1 MHPPQARRILAV
13 KRPCLYGWWFPAA
26 PAAKVHKMYRV
37 SNFIRHFARALLGGA
52 AVATLWV
59 NLDPAS
65 YYDVME
71 TRVLK
76 LALPEWLLPGMTRVT
91 PITLVSEALMALFV
105 FLLGKELWE
114 ANMLE
119 RGALH
124 GRRAGLPFLAT
135 VGAVL
140 GGVLVWTLTAS
151 LIETAEEASFATGWA
166 VPVGGD
172 AVLAYVVGR
181 RIFGKGSPA
190 LHLVLLVAIGADLAG
205 LLAMIPTLSLAPAR
219 LLWLALPA
227 LACGLVWWGFG
238 RHAQARTERARQEAL
253 HLWPYVL
260 AGAASWFGVMASGL
274 PGALGLL
281 PVIPVIP
288 HAQRAFGL
296 FAEAE
301 EFLHDPL
308 NRLAHLA
315 VKPLLVV
322 LFLFGLTRGGVDLM
336 GFAPTTLV
344 TLAAFWIGRP
354 AGFLA
359 GVALARSMGFGL
371 PAGLSRGDLAR
382 MAALLALG
390 FTTPVLVLGSA
401 LPGGAMAEAARMG
414 LAITL
419 LIAPA
424 LLLLAR
430 PRKP

>member
-1 MHPPQARRILAV
+1 MHRPPLRRILAV
-13 KRPCLYGWWFPAA
+13 LTACLYGWGFQADPA
-26 PAAKVHKMYRV
+26 PKVHKMYRV

-52 AVATLWV
+52 AIATLWV

-76 LALPEWLLPGMTRVT
+76 LALPDWLLPEMTRVT

-135 VGAVL
+135 LGAML
-140 GGVLVWTLTAS
+140 GGVLVWIVTAS
-151 LIETAEEASFATGWA
+151 LIETAEEAGFATGWA
-166 VPVGGD
+166 VPIGGD
-172 AVLAYVVGR
+172 AVLAYVIGR

-190 LHLVLLVAIGADLAG
+190 LHLLLLIAIGADLAG
-205 LLAMIPTLSLAPAR
+205 LVAMLPTLSVSPAR
-219 LLWLALPA
+219 LMWLGLPV
-227 LACGLVWWGFG
+227 LAAGLVWLGFG
-238 RHAQARTERARQEAL
+238 RHTHGRTERERQGAL
-253 HLWPYVL
+253 HLWPYVI
-260 AGAASWFGVMASGL
+260 AGAFSWFGVMASGL

-281 PVIPVIP
+281 PIIPAIP

-301 EFLHDPL
+301 ELLHDPL

-336 GFAPTTLV
+336 AFAPTTLV

-354 AGFLA
+354 LGFLL
-359 GVALARSMGFGL
+359 GVALARAVGFAL
-371 PAGLSRGDLAR
+371 PAGLSHGDLMR
-382 MAALLALG
+382 MAALLGLG
-390 FTTPVLVLGSA
+390 FTVPVLVLGSA

-424 LLLLAR
+424 LLLVTR
-430 PRKP
+430 RT